1 VCRRRFNPSN
11 YTGPWTSDEEALLK
25 QLIEKHGNAWQEVAN
40 QFNQLVTDPKRTRT
54 PGNVKDKFKQMGGDF
69 AVQRNVGPWSLQES
83 LILVQL
89 VIKATEGRILKKSRE
104 LIFSSNRDKVDE
116 RFKFSEETGKVVIY

>member
-1 VCRRRFNPSN
+1 M
-11 YTGPWTSDEEALLK
+11 
-25 QLIEKHGNAWQEVAN
+25 
-40 QFNQLVTDPKRTRT
+40 VTDPKRTRT

-116 RFKFSEETGKVVIY
+116 RFKFSEETGKVVIYQADKVSISEVLPLLIKAKRAKKHF